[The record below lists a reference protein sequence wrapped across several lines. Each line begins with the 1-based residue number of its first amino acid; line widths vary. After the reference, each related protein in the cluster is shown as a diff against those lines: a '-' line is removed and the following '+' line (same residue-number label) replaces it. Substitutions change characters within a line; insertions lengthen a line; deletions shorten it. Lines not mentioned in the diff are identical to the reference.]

1 MKRYEI
7 LTGGKTYMYIADE
20 HYINRE
26 INTITILDKGKIVC
40 QAGLQ
45 GLILQIRDEQ
55 YLEQEKNQMY
65 ENAKYQMENFDRWQ
79 KEKEKYT
86 IKYWFNKIFH

>member
-7 LTGGKTYMYIADE
+7 TTGGSTYKFIADE
-20 HYINRE
+20 HYIDRVL
-26 INTITILDKGKIVC
+26 NTITILNEGNVIC

-55 YLEQEKNQMY
+55 YLEQEKEQMY
-65 ENAKYQMENFDRWQ
+65 KNAKFVMDSYENFQKQ
-79 KEKEKYT
+79 KEKYNL
-86 IKYWFNKIFH
+86 KYWLNKIFK